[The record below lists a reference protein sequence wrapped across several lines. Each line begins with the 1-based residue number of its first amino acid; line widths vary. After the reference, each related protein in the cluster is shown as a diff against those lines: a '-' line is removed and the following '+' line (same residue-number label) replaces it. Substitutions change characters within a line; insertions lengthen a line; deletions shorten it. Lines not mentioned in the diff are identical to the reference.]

1 MIQFIGLSAAIL
13 TTAAFVPQ
21 AILTI
26 RTRSTKDLSLSTY
39 ALLSVGTLMWLT
51 YGLLIQD
58 IPIILANAIT
68 ATLATTI
75 LVFKLMEKK

>member
-51 YGLLIQD
+51 YGLLIKD
-58 IPIILANAIT
+58 MPIILANAVT
-68 ATLATTI
+68 ASLASII
-75 LVFKLMEKK
+75 LIYKLMEKK